1 MDMKQAFTGI
11 KVLAVARVV
20 AAPFAAYQLA
30 MHGADVVTIENPG
43 DGDSARHSGDFGTD
57 FLRLGMARTF
67 LSYNA
72 NKRSL
77 TLRINTPEGQD
88 VFRKLVLGADVVIE
102 NLRGGTMAR
111 YGIGYE
117 DLRKINPRIIFAS
130 VTGYGQNGPKQNDPA
145 IDGAIQAASGMM
157 SITGTPESGPLK
169 SGSTIVDYATG
180 YVTAFAIASALFQR
194 SSTGVGQAIDVA
206 MLDTAMTM
214 MSGEVVRA
222 ITGGGTPPLVG
233 NGSGKGG
240 YVNNT
245 YPCKEGFI
253 AIAAGSELRRAKLWT
268 AIKRTDIPQDARF
281 ATSDAARANMPDM
294 DAEITRTL
302 SAKTAT
308 EWEII
313 LNKGGVPAMAV
324 RDLSDAVHQE
334 QLQHRQFF
342 HSFAGDPEI
351 GLLPFAVPTAAFRMS
366 GNPLQ
371 IKSMP
376 PRMGQHTDE
385 VLAEYGYSMEDIA
398 TLRGAG
404 TV

>member
-1 MDMKQAFTGI
+1 MDMKQAFTGV

-30 MHGADVVTIENPG
+30 MHGADVITIENPD
-43 DGDSARHSGDFGTD
+43 DGDSARHTGDFGTD
-57 FLRLGMARTF
+57 FLRLGLARTF

-72 NKRSL
+72 NKRSM
-77 TLRINTPEGQD
+77 TLRINTPEGQE
-88 VFRKLVLGADVVIE
+88 VFRKLAASADVVIE

-130 VTGYGQNGPKQNDPA
+130 VTGYGQNGPKKNDPA

-169 SGSTIVDYATG
+169 TGSTIVDYATG
-180 YVTAFAIASALFQR
+180 YATAFTIATALFQR

-206 MLDTAMTM
+206 MLETAMTM

-240 YVNNT
+240 YVSNT

-253 AIAAGSELRRAKLWT
+253 AIAAGAAPRRAKFWI
-268 AIKRTDIPQDARF
+268 AIHRTDIPKDPRF
-281 ATSDAARANMPDM
+281 ATDSAALAHMKEM
-294 DAEITRTL
+294 DAEIIRTL
-302 SAKTAT
+302 SAKTAA

-334 QLQHRQFF
+334 QLQHRKFF
-342 HSFAGDPEI
+342 HQFDGDPEI
-351 GLLPFAVPTAAFRMS
+351 GLPPFAVPTASYRMS
-366 GNPLQ
+366 GNPMK

-376 PRMGQHTDE
+376 PTLGKHTDE
-385 VLAEYGYSMEDIA
+385 VLAEFGYTTQDIA
-398 TLRGAG
+398 RLRGNG